1 MKHSREDAHTT
12 LQQAADRMKKSY
24 NKHVCPDREYSKGD
38 KVYLET
44 TNLKTDCLAK
54 KLDDKHFSP
63 FDVIKKIGTST
74 YKLKLPDT
82 WPVIHPTF
90 HNSYLTPFQPSQFEQ
105 QQCPAPP
112 PAIIVEDEEEY
123 EVKEILNS

>member
-1 MKHSREDAHTT
+1 
-12 LQQAADRMKKSY
+12 MKKSY
-24 NKHVCPDREYSKGD
+24 NKHVRPNKEYSKGD

-44 TNLKTDCLAK
+44 TNLKTDRPAK
-54 KLDDKHFSP
+54 KLDDKHFGP
-63 FDVIKKIGTST
+63 FDVIEKVGASA

-82 WPVIHPTF
+82 WPAIHPTF
-90 HNSYLTPFQPSQFEQ
+90 HNSYLTPFRPSQFEQ
-105 QQCPAPP
+105 QQRPAPP